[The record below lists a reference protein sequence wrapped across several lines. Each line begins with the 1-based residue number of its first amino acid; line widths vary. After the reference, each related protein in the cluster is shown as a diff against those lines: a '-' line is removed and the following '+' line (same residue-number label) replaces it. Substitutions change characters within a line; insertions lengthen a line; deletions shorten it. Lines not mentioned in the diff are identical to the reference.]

1 MQEQPP
7 TLHEGYA
14 LYLVQYAPT
23 RPMSAVNPL
32 ADFVELLR
40 ERHVDAHYSDEE
52 WIEFLL
58 PFTNGDEDAARDL
71 WDGLLCQPSYD
82 H

>member
-1 MQEQPP
+1 MEELPL
-7 TLHEGYA
+7 TEAYA
-14 LYLVQYAPT
+14 RYLIEFAPT

-32 ADFVELLR
+32 ADFVDLLR
-40 ERHVDAHYSDEE
+40 EREVDTSFDDEE
-52 WIEFLL
+52 WIAFLL
-58 PFTNGDEDAARDL
+58 PFTNGDEDEARDL